1 VQFGRY
7 DWKEFVLNDRPGRVP
22 LPLNRR
28 RFLASSVA
36 SAFSSRLNA
45 FENLGT
51 DLIADPVKPLS
62 FGETP
67 PAFISAR
74 PVWPVGKDTEMNL
87 FAGFRAK
94 IEPADGPVFLR
105 IAASTLYRTY
115 VNGQFHAWGPAR
127 GPHGYF
133 RVDLFEIT
141 PFLQSGANLVCIE
154 VAGYNINSF
163 YVLNQPSFLQA
174 EITSG
179 ETVLAATGDRAG
191 SFESLLLPERIQK
204 VQRYSFQRAFSE
216 AYRLDPTS
224 SLWRKD
230 ADAPIKKTACA
241 VSSPRRLIARVV
253 PYPAFDKRQPEHI
266 ALGGGLETFT
276 IANPYKDRSLTD
288 IGPLLRGFPE
298 TELELTPSIELQG
311 IRNVNTQR
319 LSLDYSASDPVSLKV
334 NEFSIVD
341 FGTDLTGFV
350 GAKIKTKTNTK
361 LYFTFDEMLTDDD
374 VDFKR
379 LSCVNILTYI
389 LQPGVY
395 DLESLEPYT
404 LRYLKLM
411 VLEGECEAHDIYLRE
426 CAAPNVWTAH
436 FESNDEGL
444 NTLFAAGRETYRQNA
459 VDLFTDCPSRE
470 RAGWLCDSYF
480 TAETALMLSG
490 DTKIETA
497 FLQNFQLPVTFP
509 HLPPG
514 MLPMCYPSDHDDG
527 GFIPNWALW
536 FVLQVEQ
543 YLKRSG
549 NRELVEA
556 LRLRVLALFDYFGPF
571 RNDSGLLE
579 KLPGWVFIEW
589 SKANDYVQDVNYPTN
604 MLYAAALAS
613 AGRIYGVQVLIRQA
627 DAIKKTI
634 QEQSFDGEFFV
645 DNAVRNNGELKR
657 TVNRTETCQYYAFY
671 LGTATSE
678 SHPDLWM
685 RLLNDFGP
693 QRKESNKFPDVAP
706 SNAFIG
712 NILRLELLSNAGL
725 TEQLLHESRAYLLY
739 MADRTGTLWE
749 DMSSAH
755 SSLDHG
761 FASHIVKALYRD
773 ILGVYEIDMIRK
785 VVTLRFTDNS
795 VERCAGD
802 IPVPGGFVS
811 LKWEKENQVLNYR
824 IDVPAGYSVTVRDL
838 SKTTLCEIGTCLRP
852 PVSP

>member
-1 VQFGRY
+1 
-7 DWKEFVLNDRPGRVP
+7 
-22 LPLNRR
+22 
-28 RFLASSVA
+28 
-36 SAFSSRLNA
+36 
-45 FENLGT
+45 
-51 DLIADPVKPLS
+51 
-62 FGETP
+62 
-67 PAFISAR
+67 
-74 PVWPVGKDTEMNL
+74 MNL
-87 FAGFRAK
+87 FAGFRA
-94 IEPADGPVFLR
+94 IVEPADKPVFLR

-115 VNGQFHAWGPAR
+115 INGQFHSWGPAR

-133 RVDLFEIT
+133 RVDLLEIM
-141 PFLQSGANLVCIE
+141 PFLQSGKNLVCVE
-154 VAGYNINSF
+154 VAGYNINSY

-191 SFESLLLPERIQK
+191 SFDSLLLPERIQK

-216 AYRLDPTS
+216 AYRLDPNS
-224 SLWRKD
+224 SAWRED
-230 ADAPIKKTACA
+230 AGAPIKKMACA

-253 PYPAFDKRQPEHI
+253 PYPAFHKRQPEHV
-266 ALGGGLETFT
+266 ALGGGLEKVPV
-276 IANPYKDRSLTD
+276 ANPYKDRSLTD

-298 TELELTPSIELQG
+298 RELELIPSIELQG
-311 IRNVNTQR
+311 IRNISTRR
-319 LSLDYSASDPVSLKV
+319 LNLAYNASDPISLKV
-334 NEFSIVD
+334 NEFSILD

-350 GAKIKTKTNTK
+350 GARVRTKTNTK
-361 LYFTFDEMLTDDD
+361 LYLTFDEMLTDED
-374 VDFKR
+374 VDSKR
-379 LSCVNILTYI
+379 LTCVNILTYF

-395 DLESLEPYT
+395 NLESFEPYT

-411 VLEGECEAHDIYLRE
+411 VLEGECEAQGIYLRE
-426 CAAPNVWTAH
+426 YAAPNVWTAH
-436 FESNDEGL
+436 FESSDEGL

-497 FLQNFQLPVTFP
+497 FLQNFQLPVAFP

-514 MLPMCYPSDHDDG
+514 MLPMCYPSDHDNGD
-527 GFIPNWALW
+527 FIPNWALW

-549 NRELVEA
+549 DRELVEA
-556 LRLRVLALFDYFGPF
+556 LRSRVLALFDYFRPF
-571 RNDSGLLE
+571 QNDSGLLE
-579 KLPGWVFIEW
+579 KLPGWVFVEW

-613 AGRIYGVQVLIRQA
+613 AGRIYGVQTLIPQA

-634 QEQSFDGEFFV
+634 REQSFDGEFFV
-645 DNAVRNNGELKR
+645 DNAVRNNSELKR
-657 TVNRTETCQYYAFY
+657 TGNRTETCQYYAFY

-678 SHPDLWM
+678 SHPDLWT

-739 MADRTGTLWE
+739 MADCTGTLWE

-761 FASHIVKALYRD
+761 FASHIVKVLYRD

-785 VVTLRFTDNS
+785 AVTLRFTDHS
-795 VERCAGD
+795 VEWCEGD
-802 IPVPGGFVS
+802 IPVSGGFVS
-811 LKWEKENQVLNYR
+811 LKWEKQKEVLNYR
-824 IDVPAGYSVTVRDL
+824 VDAPAGYSVTVTNL
-838 SKTTLCEIGTCLRP
+838 SKKMVSEIELA
-852 PVSP
+852 